1 MRITTL
7 FSFLRQLLACAAE
20 RRAAAP
26 LQLSAGRAAIDRYIL
41 PTGRTAANPH
51 RWSAAG
57 K

>member
-1 MRITTL
+1 VT
-7 FSFLRQLLACAAE
+7 LLACAAE